1 MSSGRISLRRH
12 PIAIGAV
19 AVVALILAACGGI
32 ADETTSATPGL
43 ADCVKDGQGFTG
55 GATVPRQIFGS
66 YGPGQSLVW
75 DVESGSTTGDP
86 QNVQMATGM
95 PNGVVTI
102 LWGEGAGA
110 GDNTL
115 TVECTSSW
123 DVYDEADPTTLWHA
137 GIIFDE
143 IPGLGTNTYFCHHI
157 VMDTSGEA
165 AVMKMWETYWTYGE
179 DYSCPETLRAILDG
193 ELDFPNPVTYLELPD
208 TGIGAATVPPDQ
220 WTTDG
225 TAVDIEA

>member
-1 MSSGRISLRRH
+1 MRVSPSSGRSLRGFFTH
-12 PIAIGAV
+12 DAI
-19 AVVALILAACGGI
+19 
-32 ADETTSATPGL
+32 
-43 ADCVKDGQGFTG
+43 
-55 GATVPRQIFGS
+55 
-66 YGPGQSLVW
+66 LV
-75 DVESGSTTGDP
+75 
-86 QNVQMATGM
+86 
-95 PNGVVTI
+95 
-102 LWGEGAGA
+102 AGA

-179 DYSCPETLRAILDG
+179 DYSCPETLRALLDG
-193 ELDFPNPVTYLELPD
+193 EL
-208 TGIGAATVPPDQ
+208 AATMPSGPLMGYLTGLRAGSWRTKPRTV
-220 WTTDG
+220 
-225 TAVDIEA
+225 